1 MPFQLSTP
9 SIEKSK
15 RTFTNELSVMA
26 AARSSGNKVV
36 MAAVGA
42 MATAIGIGVIYLPF
56 IADRDKMRGLHEED
70 SPPTSAMLAQ
80 EIRKLQRDGVLKGDD
95 DDGATKIPERKS
107 LAPGSM
113 WSKFS
118 K

>member
-1 MPFQLSTP
+1 MHP
-9 SIEKSK
+9 SFK
-15 RTFTNELSVMA
+15 M

-36 MAAVGA
+36 ISAVGA
-42 MATAIGIGVIYLPF
+42 MVAALGIGTASPF
-56 IADRDKMRGLHEED
+56 ILDRDKLRGLHEEQ

-80 EIRKLQRDGVLKGDD
+80 EIQKLQKEGILKGDD
-95 DDGATKIPERKS
+95 EEPPESKAG

-113 WSKFS
+113 WKRFQ